1 MEVKEM
7 AYVSAISPLTLDLLY
22 SGLPRVPNL
31 GEEVFAGSFDMQIGG
46 GPTATI
52 ITLDRLGIPTHYSTF
67 LSDDSIS
74 SITGALLHQHG
85 IDYCNIY
92 KGTKSPVVVT
102 SIASFTEDRYF
113 LTYNPQ
119 INTTA
124 CSDEEIYA
132 ALKGAKICIGVKGHD
147 KVLKRLREEGT
158 RVVFDVGWE
167 DDLNIENLK
176 ELLQGV
182 DVFTPN
188 EKEALKLT
196 GCSNLKDALDNISKY
211 VEYAVITLGR
221 EGCVAKHGGTS
232 MQVPSISSI
241 QAVDTTG
248 AGDNFLAGL
257 MYGMYNDWP
266 FLESLKMGNAVGAYS
281 TTGLGC
287 CKSVITIDKAMELMG
302 QVNM

>member
-1 MEVKEM
+1 MS
-7 AYVSAISPLTLDLLY
+7 YVSAISPLTLDLLY
-22 SGLPRVPNL
+22 SGIPRVPNL

-52 ITLDRLGIPTHYSTF
+52 ITLNRLGVPTHYNTF

-74 SITGALLHQHG
+74 SIAGALLDQHG
-85 IDYCNIY
+85 IDYLNIY
-92 KGTKSPVVVT
+92 KGTHSPIVVT
-102 SIASFTEDRYF
+102 SIASFPEDRYF

-124 CSDEEIYA
+124 CSDEEIYE
-132 ALKGAKICIGVKGHD
+132 ALKGSKICIGVKGHD
-147 KVLKRLREEGT
+147 KVMKQLREEGT

-167 DDLNIENLK
+167 DDLNIDNLK
-176 ELLQGV
+176 ELLQGI

-188 EKEALKLT
+188 EKEAQKLT
-196 GCSNLKDALDNISKY
+196 GCSNTRDALDSISKY
-211 VEYAVITLGR
+211 VEYAVITLGK
-221 EGCVAKHGGTS
+221 EGCLAKYEGKS
-232 MQVPSISSI
+232 VQVPPIKDI

-257 MYGMYNDWP
+257 IYGMYQDWS
-266 FLESLKMGNAVGAYS
+266 FLECLKMGNAVGAYS

-287 CKSVITIDKAMELMG
+287 CKSVITIDKALKLMG
-302 QVNM
+302 QINI